1 MHTRAVVT
9 IVATLFALLTA
20 MACGSAGPENATQ
33 AEDTGGTSGET
44 ADPRAGEASD
54 TEFPRV
60 RQLADDVYSYEE
72 LGGDEKVVTT
82 VSLFVVTSEGVLV
95 ADGQGNPEETGRL
108 VDEIGKIT
116 DQPIKH
122 VVICSDHGDHT
133 AGNIAFPQDAIFY
146 AHPTSQGTLAANQN
160 RPDRPPDAP
169 PVVMPT
175 TLVEDR
181 LVLQLGEKE
190 IQILFLGRAHT
201 GGDLNVYLPEER
213 ILFMSEAYF
222 NRVFPAM
229 RSAFPSEWLA
239 MVDRAQAM
247 EVEIYV
253 PGSRRRRH
261 AWLSGRRG
269 ARSPPPGALTSDRR
283 GYPVARRRSDRRRGH
298 RASPLW
304 RLRELGR
311 SLGASRPRRS
321 ASLHGARWRASRKLM
336 APPVSGSA
344 PGGACSILLASPIF
358 RSTAATVKTGA
369 GAAEPR
375 WIGRGIGLVALVL
388 QFACAG
394 SDPDAPL
401 QLSFGHVGAPESPYA
416 VSAEEFA
423 RRGDEQ
429 LGGRVQ
435 IQVFGSSQLG
445 GDEVML
451 QKVTLGTL
459 DLALPSTVMSSTV
472 AEFGLFE
479 LPYLV
484 QDREHMRRIE
494 SAVFWDR
501 LAPLAE
507 RHGFTVLA
515 VWENGLRHV
524 TSNVRPVRVPEDLQ
538 GIKLRTPRGLWRVKM
553 FQAYGANPSPMPLAE
568 VFVALQTGVMDGQEN
583 PLTQVDSQQFQEV
596 QQYLSLTGHVY
607 TPAYLTAGSSRW
619 SALPADLRAAL
630 TRVARGMQSYVH
642 QAAARLDAELL
653 EKLRGDGM
661 QVNEIDRAA
670 FRDASSPIYSEFA
683 ARVPAGS
690 ELVDAVLSIGGA

>member
-1 MHTRAVVT
+1 MPGFLEEEELEAHRQ
-9 IVATLFALLTA
+9 ALLQVIAEATRLHAAGLTA
-20 MACGSAGPENATQ
+20 DEAIEQPTLATSRAGQIARGKPPAPFGESTWSSMARFQKVDGATGFGIGAGRCVQHSAG
-33 AEDTGGTSGET
+33 
-44 ADPRAGEASD
+44 
-54 TEFPRV
+54 
-60 RQLADDVYSYEE
+60 
-72 LGGDEKVVTT
+72 
-82 VSLFVVTSEGVLV
+82 V
-95 ADGQGNPEETGRL
+95 ADLQVNGR
-108 VDEIGKIT
+108 DSEDGRWSSRT
-116 DQPIKH
+116 PM
-122 VVICSDHGDHT
+122 
-133 AGNIAFPQDAIFY
+133 
-146 AHPTSQGTLAANQN
+146 
-160 RPDRPPDAP
+160 DRSRYR
-169 PVVMPT
+169 V
-175 TLVEDR
+175 
-181 LVLQLGEKE
+181 
-190 IQILFLGRAHT
+190 
-201 GGDLNVYLPEER
+201 GGVG
-213 ILFMSEAYF
+213 FA
-222 NRVFPAM
+222 V
-229 RSAFPSEWLA
+229 
-239 MVDRAQAM
+239 
-247 EVEIYV
+247 
-253 PGSRRRRH
+253 
-261 AWLSGRRG
+261 
-269 ARSPPPGALTSDRR
+269 
-283 GYPVARRRSDRRRGH
+283 
-298 RASPLW
+298 
-304 RLRELGR
+304 
-311 SLGASRPRRS
+311 
-321 ASLHGARWRASRKLM
+321 
-336 APPVSGSA
+336 
-344 PGGACSILLASPIF
+344 
-358 RSTAATVKTGA
+358 
-369 GAAEPR
+369 
-375 WIGRGIGLVALVL
+375 
-388 QFACAG
+388 ACAG